1 MHLATLELTDFRCY
15 PSVRLE
21 LPPAVVLVTGANGQG
36 KTSLLEAVAW
46 PALGRSFRGVP
57 DDALIRTGSD
67 DALVRAVVVDDSST
81 RRADIELRRVGRN
94 RILVNGHPVAR
105 TRDLLGTLR
114 VTVFAPD
121 DLQLVKGGP
130 SERRAYLDELLIASV
145 PRYAGVRA
153 DVDRVLR
160 HRNALLRGGVR
171 DGEARDT
178 LSVFDDQLVQAG
190 GELIRGRLRLIARL
204 APAVDDA
211 YRQLAVESPGVRTA
225 YEAEWTD
232 DVLTPDTVE
241 EQLRAGL
248 ERRQR
253 QETDRGTTLVGPHR
267 DEWRLAIAEHDSRTH
282 ASQGEQRTLALALRL
297 AAHHVVA
304 DVVGSE
310 PVLLLDDVFSE
321 LDAHRSRALVDCL
334 PATQTLVTTA
344 GAVPEGVAPEVR
356 VTVDH
361 GHVSDLRPTRR
372 VASTDP

>member
-15 PSVRLE
+15 PSVQLE
-21 LPPAVVLVTGANGQG
+21 LPAVVIVITGANGQG
-36 KTSLLEAVAW
+36 KTSLLEAIAW
-46 PALGRSFRGVP
+46 PALGRSFRSVP
-57 DDALIRTGSD
+57 DDALIRTGAD
-67 DALVRAVVVDDSST
+67 RAVVRAAVVEGAST
-81 RRADIELRRVGRN
+81 RRADVELRRAGRN

-105 TRDLLGTLR
+105 TRDLFGTLR

-130 SERRAYLDELLIASV
+130 GERRGYLDDLLVASV

-153 DVDRVLR
+153 DVERVLR

-171 DGEARDT
+171 DQEARDT
-178 LSVFDDQLVQAG
+178 LAVFDDQLVQAG
-190 GELIRGRLRLIARL
+190 GELIRGRLRLLARL

-211 YRQLAVESPGVRTA
+211 YRRLATESVGVRGS
-225 YEAEWTD
+225 YEAVWSETA
-232 DVLTPDTVE
+232 LTPDTVDDE
-241 EQLRAGL
+241 LRAGL
-248 ERRQR
+248 GRRHR
-253 QETDRGTTLVGPHR
+253 QETERGVTLAGPHR
-267 DEWRLAIAEHDSRTH
+267 DEWHLTIADHDSRTH

-321 LDAHRSRALVDCL
+321 LDPYRSRALVDCL

-344 GAVPEGVAPEVR
+344 GAIPDGVAPEVR
-356 VTVDH
+356 VTVE
-361 GHVSDLRPTRR
+361 GGR
-372 VASTDP
+372 VAKTAAWTVP

>member
-1 MHLATLELTDFRCY
+1 VHLANLELTDFRCY
-15 PSVRLE
+15 PAARLE
-21 LPPAVVLVTGANGQG
+21 LPPGVILVTGANGQG

-46 PALGRSFRGVP
+46 PAISRSFRGVP
-57 DDALIRTGSD
+57 DDAL
-67 DALVRAVVVDDSST
+67 VRAGADNAYLRAAVVDDDAT
-81 RRADIELRRVGRN
+81 RHVDVELKRVGRN
-94 RILVNGHPVAR
+94 RILLNGHPTAR
-105 TRDLLGTLR
+105 TRDLFGTLR

-130 SERRAYLDELLIASV
+130 AERRSYLDDLLTASV

-171 DGEARDT
+171 DQEARDT
-178 LSVFDDQLVQAG
+178 LTVFDEQLVQAG
-190 GELIRGRLRLIARL
+190 GELIRGRLRLVARL

-211 YRQLAVESPGVRTA
+211 YRRLATDSPGIHAA
-225 YEAEWTD
+225 YEAEWSEGE
-232 DVLTPDTVE
+232 LSPQTVDE
-241 EQLRAGL
+241 RLRAGL
-248 ERRQR
+248 ERRRR
-253 QETDRGTTLVGPHR
+253 QETDRGVTLAGPHR
-267 DEWRLAIAEHDSRTH
+267 DEWRLTIADHDSRTH

-321 LDAHRSRALVDCL
+321 LDPRRSRALVECL

-344 GAVPEGVAPEVR
+344 GVVPDGVTPEVR
-356 VTVDH
+356 MTVDR
-361 GHVSDLRPTRR
+361 GR
-372 VASTDP
+372 VTETTVKSVR